1 VETLSRYGQR
11 QISGFENRREAG
23 RLLAR
28 ELEDAG
34 TLEASVGRIVVI
46 GLARGGVEV
55 AAEVAAV
62 LHAPLDAL
70 AVRKVGH
77 PWHPEY
83 GIGAVAP
90 GGIEYVRAHD
100 GLTEEEVTQAVRV
113 AATKAET
120 LDANLHAC
128 RAPVDVDGAT
138 CVLVDDGLAT
148 GGTMVAAVRWARA
161 RRACR
166 VVVAVPVG
174 ADATVRSLRA
184 EEDVDSVVCL
194 VTPVDL
200 GAVGLW
206 YDDFHQVSDD
216 GVIALLAG
224 ARDREV
230 VCRSAE
236 IPIGDIRLAADL
248 AIPAKPIGWVVFAH
262 GSGSGR
268 RSARNVAVATE
279 LNQSGIATLLFDLL
293 TQEEELDRRNVFDVE
308 LLDRRLVE
316 ATRWLAADPD
326 ADRLPIAY
334 FGASTGAAAAL
345 LAAAE
350 LGDGISAVVS
360 RGGRPDLAWDGL
372 SEVRAP
378 TLLIVGGADRVVLDL
393 NQAAAAQLTCP
404 NELVIVPGATHLF
417 EEPGA
422 LEQVAE
428 LATTWFT
435 TQFSPARHSM
445 PAASEQGV
453 PMATRTQISLGMSEQ
468 ELRNVLTEE
477 LTISFRTEGNT
488 ATIHGIAHSIAR
500 VIELDHLRIAEQLE
514 KAGVKLDAS

>member
-1 VETLSRYGQR
+1 MVRNSPDAELGAKVDHRGVETLSRYRQR

-28 ELEDAG
+28 GLENAG
-34 TLEASVGRIVVI
+34 TLKASVGRIVVI

-120 LDANLHAC
+120 LDANLHA
-128 RAPVDVDGAT
+128 RHAPLDVDGAT

-161 RRACR
+161 RGARQ

-174 ADATVRSLRA
+174 ADATVRSLGA

-194 VTPVDL
+194 VTPFDF
-200 GAVGLW
+200 GAVGFW
-206 YDDFHQVSDD
+206 YEDFHQVSDEA
-216 GVIALLAG
+216 VITLLAEV
-224 ARDREV
+224 RDREV
-230 VCRSAE
+230 VRRSAE
-236 IPIGDIRLAADL
+236 IAIGDIRLEADL
-248 AIPAKPIGWVVFAH
+248 AIPATPIGWVLFAH

-279 LNQSGIATLLFDLL
+279 LNQAGIATLLFDLL

-308 LLDRRLVE
+308 LLARRLVE

-360 RGGRPDLAWDGL
+360 RGGRPDLAWEGL
-372 SEVRAP
+372 SEVQAP

-435 TQFSPARHSM
+435 TQFSPARHSV
-445 PAASEQGV
+445 PAASG
-453 PMATRTQISLGMSEQ
+453 TGGS
-468 ELRNVLTEE
+468 
-477 LTISFRTEGNT
+477 
-488 ATIHGIAHSIAR
+488 HGH
-500 VIELDHLRIAEQLE
+500 
-514 KAGVKLDAS
+514 